1 MACLL
6 EERGRKCGEQCLF
19 ASFGL
24 FGKREIEDLL
34 KIWNLQF
41 KG

>member
-1 MACLL
+1 MTLLL
-6 EERGRKCGEQCLF
+6 EEKGTKCGEQCLY
-19 ASFGL
+19 ASFGQ

-34 KIWNLQF
+34 RMYNFLF